1 MLWYNYSTTY
11 LSCESDIC
19 QLKIIPPYRQKG
31 LKLKLDR
38 KQIVI
43 GKTYK
48 VDEDGET
55 NRGKPTTFDSYGIVF
70 NQYGQDAVIDEFEVQ
85 RAELQKKVDEALT
98 EEDMLEMQK
107 YGSAAF
113 TDPDLREKFAK
124 QKRSRAE
131 RDLVGKTSAGNTK
144 KIVRNNDLPS
154 LKGLEDFAVREA
166 DGQYLLTMR
175 KYNVGHKMRRV
186 SALVNKINLFATGSK
201 DRLMIRENRI
211 VVWQGIV
218 GMVFGIFSFLLS
230 LLLGQFSDP
239 DNRVKTRGPGSRMAS
254 RTMASYS
261 SHSAATIPS
270 RQSNRVQ
277 STRSSNTTKAYG
289 GYVPGKSSYTY

>member
-1 MLWYNYSTTY
+1 MLLYNYSTTY
-11 LSCESDIC
+11 LWCEGDIC
-19 QLKIIPPYRQKG
+19 KLKIIPPHRQQG

-38 KQIVI
+38 KQIVT

-55 NRGKPTTFDSYGIVF
+55 NSGKRLMFDSYGIVF
-70 NQYGQDAVIDEFEVQ
+70 HQYGKDASIDEFELQ

-113 TDPDLREKFAK
+113 TDPDLREKFAN
-124 QKRSRAE
+124 QKRSRAQ
-131 RDLVGKTSAGNTK
+131 RDLVDSASAGDRKEKN
-144 KIVRNNDLPS
+144 RNNDLPS
-154 LKGLEDFAVREA
+154 LKGLEDFAVRET

-186 SALVNKINLFATGSK
+186 SALVNKINLFVNGSK
-201 DRLMIRENRI
+201 DRLVIRENRI

-230 LLLGQFSDP
+230 LLLGQFSEP

-254 RTMASYS
+254 RTMSSYS
-261 SHSAATIPS
+261 SNSAATIPTG

-277 STRSSNTTKAYG
+277 STRSSNTKAYG
-289 GYVPGKSSYTY
+289 GYVPGKSSYSY

>member
-1 MLWYNYSTTY
+1 MLWYNYATTY
-11 LSCESDIC
+11 LSCEGDIC

-55 NRGKPTTFDSYGIVF
+55 NRGKPITFDSYGIVF
-70 NQYGQDAVIDEFEVQ
+70 NQYGKDAVIDKFDLQ
-85 RAELQKKVDEALT
+85 RAGLQKKVDEALT

-107 YGSAAF
+107 YGSA
-113 TDPDLREKFAK
+113 DPDLREKFAK

-131 RDLVGKTSAGNTK
+131 RDLAGETPK
-144 KIVRNNDLPS
+144 KILRNNDLPS

-166 DGQYLLTMR
+166 DGQYLLTIR

-201 DRLMIRENRI
+201 DRLLIRENRI

-261 SHSAATIPS
+261 SHSAAAIPS

-277 STRSSNTTKAYG
+277 STRTSNTTKAYG